1 MTPQQV
7 FHYKKKGRG
16 SQGYRQ
22 RERTQERRQLTCRCS
37 FDYSL
42 SIPPTGDKPE
52 KKMIHI
58 RTPQEIESMR
68 QGNRLVAQVL
78 RTLREAIKPGMTTKE
93 LDTMAEHAV
102 RAAGANPAF
111 KGYRGFPA
119 SLCVSINEEVVHGIP
134 GPRVLKEGEIVS
146 LDLGVYLNEYYGDA
160 AITVPVGTVGE
171 EATRLLEVTQQ
182 ALLLGIE
189 QARDGNRL
197 FDISHAVQ
205 SWAESHGFSV
215 VRDFVGHGIGRNLHE
230 DPQVPNFGPPH
241 QGPRLRP
248 GMVLAIEP
256 MINAGTWEVTILED
270 KWTVV
275 TADHRLS
282 AHFEHTI
289 AITDGAADILTLP

>member
-1 MTPQQV
+1 
-7 FHYKKKGRG
+7 
-16 SQGYRQ
+16 
-22 RERTQERRQLTCRCS
+22 
-37 FDYSL
+37 
-42 SIPPTGDKPE
+42 
-52 KKMIHI
+52 MIHI

-78 RTLREAIKPGMTTKE
+78 RTLREAIKPGITTKE
-93 LDTMAEHAV
+93 LDQMAEHAV
-102 RAAGANPAF
+102 RAAGATPAF

-134 GPRVLKEGEIVS
+134 GPRPLKEGEIVS

-230 DPQVPNFGPPH
+230 DPQVPNFGPPR